1 METPT
6 DAAGIR
12 AWSAG
17 QAARARDALFL
28 ALAFV
33 ALLAVLQLATLAW
46 PGLKDWGV
54 VPLSAAGLVGLLSA
68 PLLHA
73 DWGHLAGNAVGLVVL
88 GTLLGTVYPRT
99 APRLLLLGW
108 IGAGAV
114 AWLIGRPS
122 THIGASGLLHTLFFG
137 LSALALL
144 RRDRPA
150 LVAGFVAVLL
160 FGGMALTVLPGEWR
174 VSWEMHAGG
183 ALMGVL
189 GALLWHRRDPPP
201 PRRRYSWEED
211 EAAAKA
217 LAEERALD
225 AATYEPPR
233 PEDVPV
239 LWQRP
244 GPDDADA
251 TEPRGSVL
259 PFRRPGGV
267 DDKGTR

>member
-6 DAAGIR
+6 DDAAYR
-12 AWSAG
+12 AWSSAQAG
-17 QAARARDALFL
+17 RVRDALFL

-33 ALLAVLQLATLAW
+33 ALLAVLQVAALVW
-46 PGLKDWGV
+46 PGLKAWGV
-54 VPLSAAGLVGLLSA
+54 VPLSASGLAGLLAA

-73 DWGHLAGNAVGLVVL
+73 DWGHFASNAVGLLVL
-88 GTLLGTVYPRT
+88 GTLLGGLYPRT
-99 APRLLLLGW
+99 APRIVLLGW

-122 THIGASGLLHTLFFG
+122 THIGASGLVHALFFA
-137 LSALALL
+137 LFTLALL

-183 ALMGVL
+183 ALMGVT
-189 GALLWHRRDPPP
+189 GALLWRWHDPPP

-211 EAAAKA
+211 EAAAQA
-217 LAEERALD
+217 LAEDKALD
-225 AATYEPPR
+225 AATYEPAR
-233 PEDVPV
+233 PAEVPV

-244 GPDDADA
+244 AAEASPAEG
-251 TEPRGSVL
+251 EGKVL
-259 PFRRPGGV
+259 PFRRPTSPPEG
-267 DDKGTR
+267 RSSN